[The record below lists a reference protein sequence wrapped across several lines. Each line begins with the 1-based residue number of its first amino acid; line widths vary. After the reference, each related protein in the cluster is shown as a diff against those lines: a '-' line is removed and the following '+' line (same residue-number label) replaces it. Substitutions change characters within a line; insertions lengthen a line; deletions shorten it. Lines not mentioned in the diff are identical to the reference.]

1 MKMHKDRLTER
12 QRLFCEMYV
21 GPGRHCAALAARL
34 AGYAPGCSHVTG
46 CQLLKQPKIAATVR
60 SLEDVVAQEIGV
72 NRQAVIA
79 QLVAAA
85 NLAKEI
91 QVPAAIVSAY
101 RSVAQLC
108 GYFRQVDEKSMKVEA
123 GGDDLGGLNR
133 LSDKELENLIMAGA
147 AHRGI
152 GPASPAGPIVFI
164 HKKFLSHCQAVD
176 SSPTR
181 ASGNEQRTRWT
192 NWTAH
197 ASCTSDTSTR
207 HPSQSRQQPQWLLQ
221 TQSDKFL
228 GHPKPPCARG
238 FDLTVQPG
246 GHPLWMRPTIHA
258 NA

>member
-34 AGYAPGCSHVTG
+34 AGYASGCSNVTG
-46 CQLLKQPKIAATVR
+46 CQLLKLPKIAATVR
-60 SLEDVVAQEIGV
+60 GLEDAVALEIGV
-72 NRQAVIA
+72 SRQAVIA

-108 GYFRQVDEKSMKVEA
+108 GYFRQVDEKSMKAEA
-123 GGDDLGGLNR
+123 GGDVLDGLNR

-152 GPASPAGPIVFI
+152 GPASPTGPIVF
-164 HKKFLSHCQAVD
+164 D
-176 SSPTR
+176 S
-181 ASGNEQRTRWT
+181 
-192 NWTAH
+192 
-197 ASCTSDTSTR
+197 
-207 HPSQSRQQPQWLLQ
+207 
-221 TQSDKFL
+221 
-228 GHPKPPCARG
+228 
-238 FDLTVQPG
+238 
-246 GHPLWMRPTIHA
+246 
-258 NA
+258 